1 MRAVF
6 PLLCLMTLVLNR
18 TGEATA
24 AIRLIEERF
33 AKGAARASS
42 SWEQLLNAVY
52 RVVEIM
58 QVFVSLSD
66 SELRDQV
73 GEIAV
78 RFQEEDQN
86 KGLRL
91 KLRNGFCR
99 FFELSHLLANQLDEV
114 FS

>member
-1 MRAVF
+1 
-6 PLLCLMTLVLNR
+6 
-18 TGEATA
+18 
-24 AIRLIEERF
+24 
-33 AKGAARASS
+33 
-42 SWEQLLNAVY
+42 
-52 RVVEIM
+52 M